1 MKDLRNS
8 DEAVV
13 GIVVTVLLIGLALS
27 VVIMINTAFVPQWLE
42 EAEAAH
48 MEEVSSQFSQLK
60 YATDLQATLR
70 QRTAISSSIRLG
82 ISNLPILS
90 SGKTFGSLGIS
101 ENECDISIEHETGF
115 LNFTVGNIKF
125 SSGNSYFVRQDY
137 ILESGALIVAQ
148 HPNSMLMGKPLFL
161 AGYAEPPF
169 DGRITFTVINT
180 TTSLDKS
187 FVSGHS
193 TYPIHTEFIT
203 SDPYPNLNLSK
214 ITVISDYPNAWQAVF
229 ESTLKRSDNPYNAD
243 LVSVSGNMVLV
254 DFNEYEGSG
263 STVCDIRYVEILA
276 QIAPGWIE

>member
-1 MKDLRNS
+1 MKALRKS

-27 VVIMINTAFVPQWLE
+27 VVVMINTAFVPQWLE

-48 MEEVSSQFSQLK
+48 MEEVSSQFAQLK

-90 SGKTFGSLGIS
+90 TGRTFGSLGIS
-101 ENECDISIEHETGF
+101 EHECNISIQHESGF

-148 HPNSMLMGKPLFL
+148 HPHSMLMGKPIFL
-161 AGYAEPPF
+161 ATYAEFPF
-169 DGRITFTVINT
+169 DGRISFTIINT
-180 TTSLDKS
+180 TTSFDKS
-187 FVSGHS
+187 FISGQS

-203 SDPYPNLNLSK
+203 SNQYQNLNLSK
-214 ITVISDYPNAWQAVF
+214 ITVISQYPNAWRAVF
-229 ESTLKRSDNPYNAD
+229 ESTLKRSDNPYNAN
-243 LVSVSGNMVLV
+243 LVHVAGNTVLV

-263 STVCDIRYVEILA
+263 ATVCDIRYVEILA